1 MVPNTPTVLHSANY
15 HGLWAKTTRKVLT
28 QAPIYRV
35 ECTCGWESQW
45 TQNWVKSLDGHIYR
59 EQRKAAA

>member
-1 MVPNTPTVLHSANY
+1 VSAAAHSANY

-35 ECTCGWESQW
+35 ECVCGWESQW
-45 TQNWVKSLDGHIYR
+45 TQDWRKSLDGHIYR
-59 EQRKAAA
+59 EQAKVQENAQ